1 LNLSQEQFEMKSD
14 LDALMQAKSLDAIL
28 VIGNAEHNP
37 PMYYLTGGGHVSGA
51 TLIKKRGEEAV
62 LFHQDMERGEAAK
75 SGLKCISYSTY
86 PYADLLKQAKND
98 PALAAA
104 IRYQRMFTD
113 MGLKRGRVGLYGFS
127 DVGSAL
133 AVFDHVRRLIPDL
146 ELVGETRDDSVFMKA
161 METKDEAEVARIRKM
176 GKVTTQVVGRVAEY
190 LTGREVREDEIL
202 LKEDGTPLTIA
213 DVKAKINLWLAELGA
228 ENPEGTIFA
237 IGRDAGLPHST
248 GSPEDL
254 LRLGQTIV
262 FDIFPCE
269 AGGGFF
275 YDFTRTWCLGYAA
288 PEAQKLY
295 DEVKAVF
302 DKVMENIELNA
313 PFKNLNRLVCE
324 EFERQGH
331 KSPLNTQ
338 APIEGYVH
346 SLGHGLGLNVHERPW
361 SGLTATDD
369 NILKPGVVVTAEP
382 GLYYP
387 EKGMGV
393 RIEDSVWIRPDGRA
407 EILAEYPNDLVLEMK
422 KWKK

>member
-1 LNLSQEQFEMKSD
+1 MKSD

-269 AGGGFF
+269 VGGGYF
-275 YDFTRTWCLGYAA
+275 YDFTRTWSLGYAA

-302 DKVMENIELNA
+302 DKVMKNFDLNA
-313 PFKNLNRLVCE
+313 LFKNLNRFVCE
-324 EFERQGH
+324 EFEGMGH

-338 APIEGYVH
+338 APLDGYVH

-369 NILKPGVVVTAEP
+369 NILKPGVVVTVEP

-387 EKGMGV
+387 ENGMGV
-393 RIEDSVWIRPDGRA
+393 RIEDTLWVRPDGTM
-407 EILAEYPNDLVLEMK
+407 EVLAEYPYDFVLEME
-422 KWKK
+422 KWKQ

>member
-1 LNLSQEQFEMKSD
+1 MKSD

-407 EILAEYPNDLVLEMK
+407 EILAEYPYDLVLEMK